1 MAKTCPDC
9 HQTYA
14 DHLQDCPH
22 CAKDREE
29 DSSVIRLHDP
39 GQTADW
45 GDSPSSS
52 SGERRGDVIT
62 IGSEEPSGST
72 EDSSIEILPPETGK
86 KKTHLAPKGRE
97 TKLVGKPTDEA
108 DIGQDRPGSDPPKP
122 GARSTPKTMI
132 APGAKEGTWSTEDS
146 SMEIKLPDQKSDS
159 SIEMGKEKKP
169 GSSFEIALE
178 GTSDSSLEIGKGEKP
193 GSSTEIGREEKSGS
207 SLEIALDKKPG
218 SSVEIA
224 LDKESGSSM
233 EIELPKKHDDAGP
246 SSSLLLGGPGS
257 DVGSGKPSSDQMTIG
272 EEARGDDASAVDL
285 GSPARAQVDEVEET
299 MPSDSAVAIETPV
312 AEEPRARAAKK
323 GGAGMGLWIGAGA
336 GVLAASLLWIFGLD
350 GLRASLR
357 ETVGLSTGKKTP
369 VASASPQVSAR
380 IPQAQPED
388 ESPKGAAD
396 EPADTKNVPASI
408 NEGEKKKEAE
418 EKKKE
423 VEEKKPAPTPV
434 KEPTEKKPEV
444 PPAPATTVEKP
455 VSEKKVDLLAQV
467 APAVKLAKE
476 RKYPEAAA
484 ALQKLRTTAPATD
497 ETFLRCCDELVA
509 SWQLLDKLG
518 SAGYAAKQGDA
529 VSALDSLLKEK
540 KDAAAAMAAALEK
553 IKSTDPKAENL
564 NQAIDSLVQAAKK
577 ADEQVKTAQA
587 GLKNAEKEKEEAQAA
602 LTATTNLLK
611 SGNYVDAQA
620 PNPAQGVEKLL
631 ADKKNSDAQVR
642 QANSRL
648 KEAEETIQDMIQ
660 KLVDAKYLKP
670 GEKPVRTPRAPSQDA
685 DLTLAERYYSSG
697 VSHYWS
703 GDYAAAEKE
712 LADAIRY
719 YKDDARFFYFLGLA
733 CWQEGKREQANEAFQ
748 KGNQLEAMSR
758 PSSAQINSTLERIQ
772 GPARLAIDQTR
783 EHPHA
788 RGE

>member
-1 MAKTCPDC
+1 MAKTCPVC

-14 DHLQDCPH
+14 DHLQACPH
-22 CAKDREE
+22 CAKEREE

-45 GDSPSSS
+45 TDSPSSS
-52 SGERRGDVIT
+52 SDERRRDVIT
-62 IGSEEPSGST
+62 IGPEEPSGST

-108 DIGQDRPGSDPPKP
+108 DIGQDRPGTAPAKP
-122 GARSTPKTMI
+122 GARSAPKTMI

-146 SMEIKLPDQKSDS
+146 SMEIKLPDQKSGS

-224 LDKESGSSM
+224 LDKESDSSM
-233 EIELPKKHDDAGP
+233 EIELAKKHDDAGP

-257 DVGSGKPSSDQMTIG
+257 DVGSGKPSSDQMRIG
-272 EEARGDDASAVDL
+272 EEARGDDSSAVDL
-285 GSPARAQVDEVEET
+285 GSPARAQFDEVGET
-299 MPSDSAVAIETPV
+299 MPSDSAVV
-312 AEEPRARAAKK
+312 AEGPAAYERETRPAKK
-323 GGAGMGLWIGAGA
+323 GGAGMGLLIGAGA

-357 ETVGLSTGKKTP
+357 ETVGLSTRKKTP

-388 ESPKGAAD
+388 ESPKGAGGGEPAEAKNEPAAIKEAD
-396 EPADTKNVPASI
+396 EKKN
-408 NEGEKKKEAE
+408 EAE
-418 EKKKE
+418 EKK
-423 VEEKKPAPTPV
+423 PALTPV
-434 KEPTEKKPEV
+434 KEPTEKKPEA
-444 PPAPATTVEKP
+444 PSTPATTAEKP
-455 VSEKKVDLLAQV
+455 AAEKKVDLLAQV

-476 RKYPEAAA
+476 RKYQEAAV
-484 ALQKLRTTAPATD
+484 ALQKLRATAPATD

-540 KDAAAAMAAALEK
+540 KDASVAMAAALEK

-564 NQAIDSLVQAAKK
+564 NQAIDSLVQTAKK
-577 ADEQVKTAQA
+577 ADEQVKAAQA
-587 GLKNAEKEKEEAQAA
+587 GLKNAEKEKEEAQSA
-602 LTATTNLLK
+602 LTATANLLK
-611 SGNYVDAQA
+611 AGNYVDAQS

-631 ADKKNSDAQVR
+631 ADKKNSDTQVR
-642 QANSRL
+642 QANARL
-648 KEAEETIQDMIQ
+648 KEAEETIQDMTQ
-660 KLVDAKYLKP
+660 KLVDAKQLKP

-697 VSHYWS
+697 VAHYWG
-703 GDYAAAEKE
+703 GDYATAEKD
-712 LADAIRY
+712 LDTAIRY
-719 YKDDARFFYFLGLA
+719 FKDDARFFYFLGLA
-733 CWQEGKREQANEAFQ
+733 RWQEGKREQANEAFQ
-748 KGNQLEAMSR
+748 KGNELEAKSR

-772 GPARLAIDQTR
+772 GAARQAIDLTR
-783 EHPHA
+783 EHPQA
-788 RGE
+788 AGER